1 MDITYIP
8 MARGFVYLAVAL
20 DWFNRGPL
28 LAAKLKRYL
37 IIIVT
42 IPRSRHNPKILWVDD
57 AEIIGHQITAS
68 SPVLGDF
75 LAQEIER
82 GVRELSACGVA
93 SVVRDVLV
101 HEAP

>member
-1 MDITYIP
+1 MMGEAGERIDRLGEKTT
-8 MARGFVYLAVAL
+8 VAL
-20 DWFNRGPL
+20 PIANIPCS
-28 LAAKLKRYL
+28 RY
-37 IIIVT
+37 
-42 IPRSRHNPKILWVDD
+42 NPKILWIDD
-57 AEIIGHQITAS
+57 AEIIGHQIAAS

-75 LAQEIER
+75 VAQEIER

>member
-1 MDITYIP
+1 MISFMELRTLMIAIP
-8 MARGFVYLAVAL
+8 C
-20 DWFNRGPL
+20 
-28 LAAKLKRYL
+28 
-37 IIIVT
+37 
-42 IPRSRHNPKILWVDD
+42 SRHNPKILWVDD
-57 AEIIGHQITAS
+57 AEIIGHHITAS